1 MFPAAATLEAG
12 TVAVSC
18 VLLTKVVGS
27 LVWFGPT
34 FHKMM
39 APETK
44 PPPVAVM
51 VKSVSP
57 AFAVCGLRNVS
68 VEVDVWIVKF
78 VLNWE
83 QPPASPDTTSAAIRQ
98 LREYIRTRSS
108 PSHSCETPGRRNSCE
123 YNPGAEETSDN

>member
-18 VLLTKVVGS
+18 VLLIKVVVS
-27 LVWFGPT
+27 WVWFGPT
-34 FHKMM
+34 FHRMM

-44 PPPVAVM
+44 PPAVAVM
-51 VKSVSP
+51 VKLESP
-57 AFAVCGLRNVS
+57 ALAVCGLRNIS
-68 VEVDVWIVKF
+68 SEDDVWIVKF

-83 QPPASPDTTSAAIRQ
+83 QPPASPNTTSAAISQ

-108 PSHSCETPGRRNSCE
+108 PSHPYETPGRRNSCE